1 VSARWTLA
9 VIAAA
14 FAALPASAPAAP
26 PLEIGVQDEGAFVG
40 LPGIGPNPR
49 HTHYAFGVAHK
60 LHARVEKLLVIWKW
74 VARRGPGG
82 ETFDWSHYDGVVA
95 AARAHGLEPQL
106 TLTAPA
112 PAWDTGDGRAGVYRP
127 DPAAFRR
134 FAEAAAAHYAGT
146 VRRWTI
152 WNEPN
157 WPSWLAPTREAA
169 RIYRRL
175 YRAGWTG
182 IKAVDPHAEVLFGEL
197 APMGRPEAAIP
208 PLRFLRAATC
218 RNRALEPTRRCGT
231 LFTDGF
237 AHHPYTL
244 RWPPAFPGPGPD
256 DVTMGSL
263 PRLRH
268 VLRVLARRHALETP
282 RGRAPD
288 LYLTEYGFHANSRR
302 IREPF
307 RSRYAV
313 EGYRMAAA
321 HPHVREIVWYQ
332 LVGPRRSTE
341 PHWDTG
347 LVDSNGHPRP
357 TLRALARWIR
367 KAIRA
372 GLVAA
377 R

>member
-1 VSARWTLA
+1 MRRSALLA
-9 VIAAA
+9 VA
-14 FAALPASAPAAP
+14 FAVLIATPAPAHH

-49 HTHYAFGVAHK
+49 HTHYAFRTARK
-60 LHARVEKLLVIWKW
+60 LHAQVEKILVIWRW
-74 VARRGPGG
+74 VERGGSVGG
-82 ETFDWSHYDGVVA
+82 RYDWSHYDGVIA
-95 AARAHGLEPQL
+95 AARRHGLEPQL
-106 TLTAPA
+106 TLTGPA
-112 PAWDTGDGRAGVYRP
+112 PSWDTGDGRPGVFRP
-127 DPAAFRR
+127 DPRAFRR
-134 FAEAAAAHYAGT
+134 FTEAAAAHYAGT
-146 VRRWTI
+146 VRRWTM

-157 WPSWLAPTREAA
+157 WPSWLAPTRAAA

-182 IKAVDPHAEVLFGEL
+182 IKRVDPHAQVLFGEL
-197 APMGRPEAAIP
+197 APMGRPEAATP

-218 RNRALEPTRRCGT
+218 RNRALEPTRRCRT

-244 RWPPAFPGPGPD
+244 RWPPTFPGPGPD

-263 PRLRH
+263 ARLRQVLH
-268 VLRVLARRHALETP
+268 VLAKRHALETP
-282 RGRAPD
+282 AGRPPD

-302 IREPF
+302 IREPL

-313 EGYRMAAA
+313 EGFRLAAA
-321 HPHVREIVWYQ
+321 EPHVREIVWYQ
-332 LVGPRRSTE
+332 LVAQRPSAERR
-341 PHWDTG
+341 WDTG
-347 LVDSNGHPRP
+347 LVGSNGHARP
-357 TLRALARWIR
+357 TLKALAHWIAR
-367 KAIRA
+367 AIRA